1 MRQEETRGGFINFN
15 RFTMEVLV
23 QEKIDLSDLTKNLP
37 PLISRDH
44 VEELLGGV
52 ISSKTLANLDS
63 LGEGP
68 KRMRVGRKVAYL
80 TVDLLDWLETRT
92 VILN

>member
-1 MRQEETRGGFINFN
+1 MNQ
-15 RFTMEVLV
+15 
-23 QEKIDLSDLTKNLP
+23 KIKFSDLIPKLP

-44 VEELLGGV
+44 VEKLLGGV

-68 KRMRVGRKVAYL
+68 KRMRIGRKVAYL
-80 TVDLLDWLETRT
+80 TEDLLEWLASRT
-92 VILN
+92 VHLN

>member
-1 MRQEETRGGFINFN
+1 MK
-15 RFTMEVLV
+15 
-23 QEKIDLSDLTKNLP
+23 EKVELAELGRNLP
-37 PLISRDH
+37 PMISRDH
-44 VEELLGGV
+44 VEKILGGV

-68 KRMRVGRKVAYL
+68 KRMRVGRKVVYL
-80 TVDLLDWLETRT
+80 TKDLLDWLEQRT

>member
-1 MRQEETRGGFINFN
+1 MHQ
-15 RFTMEVLV
+15 
-23 QEKIDLSDLTKNLP
+23 KIDFSNLIPKLP

-44 VEELLGGV
+44 VEELLGGI

-68 KRMRVGRKVAYL
+68 KRMRMGRKVVYR
-80 TVDLLDWLETRT
+80 TVDFLEWLSSRT
-92 VILN
+92 VHLN